1 MTKDTID
8 DVWCVVATPYR
19 ELHPITKKGGRSR
32 RASGEKGLGRLSA
45 ARLGKSLEML
55 TKSPDEPCWKVTV
68 DWATLS
74 NLGDIRACFIN
85 RELHIGPTPFGQ
97 TGTRVRILNLNSEWD
112 DDKID
117 DLKDNLS
124 RLVSPFSTIKDFRI
138 YFTPPGESAMPVEI
152 EAPDFL
158 SRPPYR
164 IRGTL
169 RRSGLLVWEYD
180 HSPIKGRGRT
190 VSKNVAWSALREE
203 LDIEGS
209 KKTEFPKSGP
219 FNFEIRAWDIGRED
233 ITEIAARFDLQRASI
248 RRSIK
253 AFKGISLYRDGI
265 LVLPKSDTARD
276 WLGLDLRRVAEL
288 EYG

>member
-1 MTKDTID
+1 
-8 DVWCVVATPYR
+8 
-19 ELHPITKKGGRSR
+19 
-32 RASGEKGLGRLSA
+32 
-45 ARLGKSLEML
+45 
-55 TKSPDEPCWKVTV
+55 
-68 DWATLS
+68 
-74 NLGDIRACFIN
+74 
-85 RELHIGPTPFGQ
+85 
-97 TGTRVRILNLNSEWD
+97 
-112 DDKID
+112 
-117 DLKDNLS
+117 
-124 RLVSPFSTIKDFRI
+124 
-138 YFTPPGESAMPVEI
+138 MPVEI

-276 WLGLDLRRVAEL
+276 WLGLDSSRSRVGIRLSTSQIVGYVSITADANPAIDDTSDRERLVNNPTVTEFEAIIKHIIELLETQRDRDREANDPSRRSRIYSQISHQKNCCPILPIESLMRADRQVMRYRSLMTSAEKSKSL
-288 EYG
+288 AGNYSSALSFIAG